1 MLITTHKIRM
11 NGLEA
16 ETAQK
21 TYENM
26 LVPKIEDYNYQD
38 DNYKKNNVKV
48 LFPVKLSGSLRHPL

>member
-1 MLITTHKIRM
+1 M

-48 LFPVKLSGSLRHPL
+48 LFQ